1 MKKDSPSG
9 TRKSQRG
16 MCCPSAEGSSSSVK
30 FQYFIAKS
38 RPKQEIA
45 QKVEMIFL
53 RRWMAAFSA
62 LSAGVF
68 AFCRPSSSP
77 AVHVMRMI
85 STSQTML
92 FTPPAR

>member
-1 MKKDSPSG
+1 MCEPSV
-9 TRKSQRG
+9 
-16 MCCPSAEGSSSSVK
+16 EGSSSSVK

-38 RPKQEIA
+38 RPKQQTA
-45 QKVEMIFL
+45 QSAEMRFL
-53 RRWMAAFSA
+53 RHWMAAFPA

-92 FTPPAR
+92 FTPPAK